1 MISGWGWGGNDLNPS
16 QTGPPPRARGVGG
29 GEEGGGG
36 GQGRGAPPGRK
47 LNINQ
52 SIAGSRATQRRRGCG
67 GGRGT
72 GAGRVGGRE
81 EGGGGSGEA
90 AVGKPCGRDRARGA
104 AEDRGPSAARAAG
117 APGRSGR
124 RGAGSAP
131 PPPRGESRVRLPLP
145 APRRA
150 RPGAEAAATRL
161 ALVAW
166 SPRGGADWRAGGGHG
181 RLGSGSRS
189 LRQVLSTS
197 EIRGLP
203 PPPPPPPP
211 TTHRLRPSE
220 QLFAVPA
227 SSPSARSRPAG
238 PAAQA
243 EKAAAPSE
251 LARSRVQNNGP
262 GVPNGRSAGTA
273 RRAVGGTG
281 ERAVCRAQS
290 REHPWMKSLERSQR
304 RRHLDR
310 CRPSP
315 PEAVPRW
322 QRGRRGRLTP
332 GFGAGTP
339 GTSSGAGPGLRAP
352 AELGGED
359 LASRFPGGRAGASPA
374 GPAKASLS
382 PKLLPPAAAAAA
394 RSPAPAPAAALI

>member
-1 MISGWGWGGNDLNPS
+1 MISGWGWGGNDLSPS

-36 GQGRGAPPGRK
+36 GRGRGAPPGRK

-166 SPRGGADWRAGGGHG
+166 SPRGGADRRAGGGHG

-189 LRQVLSTS
+189 LRRALSTS
-197 EIRGLP
+197 EIGGLP
-203 PPPPPPPP
+203 PPPPPASAHPPP
-211 TTHRLRPSE
+211 PPLRATFRGACELPLGAE
-220 QLFAVPA
+220 
-227 SSPSARSRPAG
+227 PAG
-238 PAAQA
+238 
-243 EKAAAPSE
+243 
-251 LARSRVQNNGP
+251 R
-262 GVPNGRSAGTA
+262 A
-273 RRAVGGTG
+273 RRARGEGRCALRAGTIAG
-281 ERAVCRAQS
+281 PEQWPGCPKWQERWHCPPS
-290 REHPWMKSLERSQR
+290 RGWHRRESCVRGAEPGASLDEVPGALAAPATSRSV
-304 RRHLDR
+304 
-310 CRPSP
+310 P
-315 PEAVPRW
+315 PEP
-322 QRGRRGRLTP
+322 
-332 GFGAGTP
+332 
-339 GTSSGAGPGLRAP
+339 
-352 AELGGED
+352 
-359 LASRFPGGRAGASPA
+359 PGGRAAV
-374 GPAKASLS
+374 
-382 PKLLPPAAAAAA
+382 AA
-394 RSPAPAPAAALI
+394 RATGPPDPRLRGWNSGDLQRRGPRAASAGRAGR